1 MRGGGRPGVRH
12 VRGYPS
18 RGRMAMAPRAGP
30 GHADR
35 QCEATVVG
43 ILRGDM
49 SPIHAFLGTATL
61 VAAIALVAVAGLSWL
76 RARRG
81 GRGLPTVVSVVAGTA
96 AVLALSSFLLG
107 PLVVALGFNVAS
119 PLHYLLA
126 VAAVAVVPAAA
137 APGLLVVVHNDG
149 DVLRRRAALDGWL
162 IVGGVALAAIGL
174 LLRVTG

>member
-1 MRGGGRPGVRH
+1 VRGGGRPGVRH

-149 DVLRRRAALDGWL
+149 DVLRRRAALDAWL

-174 LLRVTG
+174 LLRATG